1 MYTLN
6 MYTYSSHGIKYTF
19 YIDSCPLWHVTCE
32 VWEME
37 WGEGL
42 KAYMKTVEEFL
53 NNMNMEK
60 KNFNCYLS
68 RHKPWSNVSFNA
80 HLNISYISH
89 LKLQQSMFLKH
100 HSEHEVI
107 WLRKLMIL
115 LLVSLLIYIMFN
127 YCFLLM
133 IKKQNLLGAEW
144 IWLKL
149 GTWWFTHLFLIQRS
163 VQFII
168 SVKL

>member
-19 YIDSCPLWHVTCE
+19 YIDSCLLWHVTCE

-60 KNFNCYLS
+60 KF
-68 RHKPWSNVSFNA
+68 
-80 HLNISYISH
+80 
-89 LKLQQSMFLKH
+89 
-100 HSEHEVI
+100 
-107 WLRKLMIL
+107 
-115 LLVSLLIYIMFN
+115 
-127 YCFLLM
+127 
-133 IKKQNLLGAEW
+133 
-144 IWLKL
+144 
-149 GTWWFTHLFLIQRS
+149 
-163 VQFII
+163 
-168 SVKL
+168 